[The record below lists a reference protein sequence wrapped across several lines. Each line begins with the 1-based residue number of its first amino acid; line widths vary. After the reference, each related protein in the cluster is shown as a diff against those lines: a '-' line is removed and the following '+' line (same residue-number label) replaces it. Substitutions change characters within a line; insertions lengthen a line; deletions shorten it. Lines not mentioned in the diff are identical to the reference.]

1 MPAESSEDLVLM
13 THKGKI
19 GAQKMATLSVVKGN
33 TSLTR

>member
-19 GAQKMATLSVVKGN
+19 GAQKMATLSVAKSN
-33 TSLTR
+33 MLLTP